1 MKFSLGYVRLCT
13 AILFSIGIGAYA
25 GAADVKIIV
34 NDGAGISAIS
44 YDDLKSIFLLTK
56 KSFSDGTHAE
66 PVLTRGGVAHAAF
79 LKRYLGKTEDGLT
92 SYYRNAVFTGKGLT
106 PRTLASDAEVA
117 AYVAKT
123 KGAIGYV
130 GSDAKTPG
138 AKTIDTK

>member
-1 MKFSLGYVRLCT
+1 MKFLFGNARLCM
-13 AILFSIGIGAYA
+13 AILFSVGVTAYA
-25 GAADVKIIV
+25 AAAEVKIIV
-34 NDGAGISAIS
+34 NDGAGISKIS
-44 YDDLKSIFLLTK
+44 SDDLKSIYLLTK

-66 PVLTRGGVAHAAF
+66 PVLAKGGAAHEAF